1 MNPGKLIVLEGIDG
15 CGKSTQIARLTEA
28 LTAAGRTVQKTAEP
42 TGSEWGKALR
52 RFLSGAEQR
61 TNAELATLF
70 VLDRIR
76 HNVEIGAL
84 LERGTDV
91 ICDRYYYSTLA
102 YQGSVCDYEWVKHMN
117 CASPDIRHPDLCIFL
132 DLSPEVSLSRIS
144 ARGEAR
150 EVFETK
156 ETLTRVRNT
165 FLKIFEDLDDPVAIV
180 DADGTPDEVAERVLA
195 AVKPIL

>member
-165 FLKIFEDLDDPVAIV
+165 FLKIFEDLDDPVAIA

>member
-180 DADGTPDEVAERVLA
+180 DADGTPDEVAARVLA

>member
-1 MNPGKLIVLEGIDG
+1 MNEGKLIVLEGIDG
-15 CGKSTQIARLTEA
+15 CGKSTQIARLQAALAARGEA
-28 LTAAGRTVQKTAEP
+28 VVRTAEP

-52 RFLSGAEQR
+52 RFLSGAEKR

-70 VLDRIR
+70 VLDRIQ

-84 LERGTDV
+84 LDAGTHV
-91 ICDRYYYSTLA
+91 ICDRYYYSPLA

-132 DLSPEVSLSRIS
+132 DLSPDVSLSRIS

-195 AVKPIL
+195 AVTKIL